1 MSFTYENLNFAAS
14 VVSKVRFLVGDNN
27 AEEFFLHDEE
37 IEWLVEM
44 WEHKGS
50 VYFVASMAAEAIA
63 AKFARE
69 ISITADSQS
78 LSAGELQQKYL
89 SLAEQLMR
97 RHETL
102 LTGAELDVGGINAG
116 QQPDPTVT
124 SPAFGT
130 GMHDFYE
137 AGNQDQGDRGP
148 VYSPEWR
155 FGEYW

>member
-14 VVSKVRFLVGDNN
+14 TVSKVRFLVGDNDP
-27 AEEFFLHDEE
+27 EEFFLHDEE
-37 IEWLVEM
+37 IEWLFET

-50 VYFVASMAAEAIA
+50 IYFVAAMAAESIA

-69 ISITADSQS
+69 ISISADSQS
-78 LSAGELQQKYL
+78 LSASELQQKYL
-89 SLAEQLMR
+89 TLAEQLMR

-102 LTGAELDVGGINAG
+102 LTGAEIDVGGINAG

-124 SPAFGT
+124 SPSFGT